1 MVQPVALWVVIPE
14 DLLPLDPL
22 ELVEV
27 VGAEARSFRQPVA
40 ADGGHQRGEHCGVG
54 PLVGVDPAGQQSE
67 TKV

>member
-27 VGAEARSFRQPVA
+27 VGAEGEDLPEGLLPARRC
-40 ADGGHQRGEHCGVG
+40 GEG
-54 PLVGVDPAGQQSE
+54 SR
-67 TKV
+67 